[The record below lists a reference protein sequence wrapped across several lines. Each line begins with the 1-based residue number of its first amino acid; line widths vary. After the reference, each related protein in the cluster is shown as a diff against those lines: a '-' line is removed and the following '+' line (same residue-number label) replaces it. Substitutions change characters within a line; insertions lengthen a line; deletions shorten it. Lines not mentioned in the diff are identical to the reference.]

1 MFNILTVQQSNNL
14 NRKSEIF
21 QYFTS
26 LNNKVSEGSF
36 IYKKAQGKVG
46 KGTARAT
53 DRRR

>member
-1 MFNILTVQQSNNL
+1 LFNILTVQQSNNL

-26 LNNKVSEGSF
+26 LNKISEGSF

-46 KGTARAT
+46 KGAARAT
-53 DRRR
+53 D